1 MTQYNT
7 LYVKLANSQFHK
19 LKSEIKKDAPGTL
32 NFLLN
37 LISGE
42 ETKFLLKL
50 LLANTQ
56 VSKNWK
62 FKTKFNYIKI

>member
-37 LISGE
+37 LTVVKRQS
-42 ETKFLLKL
+42 FYL
-50 LLANTQ
+50 NC
-56 VSKNWK
+56 
-62 FKTKFNYIKI
+62 Y